1 MSDAWTQGGQSLSL
15 STSLGKD
22 KLVLREFT
30 GQEGVCSLFSFDITA
45 TAETADTDLSS
56 LIGQSPTVTLIG
68 PDGAKRYINGVCVR
82 AVQMES
88 TCQLQL
94 RPWLWQLS
102 LTSGCRIFQ
111 NKTAP
116 EIIKAVF
123 SDLGFSDFKD
133 SLTATYQAR
142 EYCVQYNETALNF
155 VCRLMEDEGIF
166 WFFTHADGKHTLV
179 LADDASAHSNIPG
192 TATLPYIPL
201 PAEKGWV
208 DLDRVE
214 SFTIETMMVS
224 GKYQADDFAF
234 DTPST
239 ELKTS
244 VSGKGKL
251 QVYEYPGLYSKKSQ
265 GDALAKIRLAEL
277 EVPASRAS
285 GTGSVRAMAAG
296 LKFTLSGHP
305 KSAANAA
312 YVLHQVDHHAR
323 FGSYSNS
330 FAALPAS
337 ATFRPPRTAHRPRI
351 AGTQTAIVVG
361 KAGEEIWTDKHG
373 RIKVQFH
380 WDQEGKKD
388 ENSSCWVRVAQGWAG
403 KNWGSFFLPR
413 IGQEVVVSFLEGDP
427 DRPLVTGSVYNG
439 EQPVPYALPDNQT
452 KSTVKSNVSKGGGG
466 YNEFRFEDKKG
477 EEEVYLQ
484 AEKDFT
490 QLVKNQRK
498 ATINEADDLLTIDK
512 GNRTTTITKG
522 NDTLTISEGD
532 LTTQVAKG
540 KETHSVKG
548 TRAVTVEGDETHT
561 SKADVTWNVTGDF
574 TLKVNGN
581 ITIQAGGSITLKGGT
596 SATMQAGTEA
606 TVKAGTAATMQAG
619 TDATVKGLNVTAKAD
634 VGATLQGGVSAQVK
648 GSASGTV
655 DGGGM
660 LTLKGGLVK
669 IN

>member
-1 MSDAWTQGGQSLSL
+1 MSDAWTQGAQSLSL
-15 STSLGKD
+15 TTSLGKD
-22 KLVLREFT
+22 KLILRELT
-30 GQEGVCSLFSFDITA
+30 GREGVCSLFSFDLTA
-45 TAETADTDLSS
+45 TADSDDVDLAS
-56 LIGQSPTVTLIG
+56 LIGQSPTVTLTG
-68 PDGAKRYINGVCVR
+68 PDGATRYINGVCVR
-82 AVQMES
+82 AVQIDR

-102 LTSGCRIFQ
+102 LTSDCRIFQ
-111 NKTAP
+111 NKSVP
-116 EIIKAVF
+116 DIIKAVF
-123 SDLGFSDFKD
+123 GDLGFTDFKD
-133 SLTATYQAR
+133 SLTGTYSAR

-166 WFFTHADGKHTLV
+166 WFFTHADGLHTMV
-179 LADDASAHSNIPG
+179 LADDASAHEDIPG

-201 PAEKGWV
+201 PMEKDWIGS
-208 DLDRVE
+208 DRIE
-214 SFTIETMMVS
+214 SFVIETMMVS

-234 DTPST
+234 ETPST
-239 ELKTS
+239 ELKAAVAGTGS
-244 VSGKGKL
+244 L
-251 QVYEYPGLYSKKSQ
+251 QIYEYPGLYAKKDR

-285 GTGSVRAMAAG
+285 GTSTVRGMAAG
-296 LKFTLSGHP
+296 LKFTLSGHAR
-305 KSAANAA
+305 SDANAS
-312 YVLHQVDHHAR
+312 YVLHEVEHHANI
-323 FGSYSNS
+323 GAYANS
-330 FAALPAS
+330 FTVLPAS
-337 ATFRPPRTAHRPRI
+337 ATFRPARAALRPRI

-361 KAGEEIWTDKHG
+361 KSGEEIWTDSHG

-380 WDQEGKKD
+380 WDQEGKQD

-413 IGQEVVVSFLEGDP
+413 IGQEVVVSFLDGDP

-439 EQPVPYALPDNQT
+439 EQPVPYTLPDDQT
-452 KSTVKSNVSKGGGG
+452 KSTIKSNSSKGGGG

-484 AEKDFT
+484 AEKDLT
-490 QLVKNQRK
+490 VLVKNQRK

-532 LTTQVAKG
+532 LSTTVAKG
-540 KETHSVKG
+540 KETRSVKG
-548 TRAVTVEGDETHT
+548 TRDLTVEGAETRT
-561 SKADVTWNVTGDF
+561 NKADVTWKVSGNF
-574 TLKVNGN
+574 TLKVDGD
-581 ITIQAGGSITLKGGT
+581 ITLQAGGAVLVKSGT
-596 SATMQAGTEA
+596 TATMQAGTAA
-606 TVKAGTAATMQAG
+606 TVQAG
-619 TDATVKGLNVTAKAD
+619 TDATVKGMNVTAKAD
-634 VGATLQGGVSAQVK
+634 MTASVSGGVSAEVK